1 MKIDNYQPPKSSF
14 LSINKDMRLLVDKFL
29 TNDRLCKLLY
39 YTDKNAL
46 HKEKLTDEQKISM
59 FGQQI
64 RIVPKLYVD
73 QPVLN
78 YIIISFDNFI
88 ESSNPQFRDNIIEF
102 DIICHFDQ
110 WQMEDFD
117 LRPYR
122 IAAEIDSMLDK
133 KKLTGI
139 GLLEFYG
146 AKEILLTDEFAGI
159 CLMYKTYHGEE
170 DKKKLPDTS
179 EQEEF
184 EGDFKRMIKDQQAIA
199 KEQYPNGL
207 QASLNN
213 RN

>member
-14 LSINKDMRLLVDKFL
+14 LSIPKDMRLLVDKFL

-46 HKEKLTDEQKISM
+46 HKEKLTDEQKINM

-78 YIIISFDNFI
+78 YVIISFDNFI

-170 DKKKLPDTS
+170 DKKKLPDS
-179 EQEEF
+179 SKQEEF
-184 EGDFKRMIKDQQAIA
+184 EGEFKQMIKDQQAIA